1 MKNGWKTI
9 LGNTVYVD
17 NGDVIRG
24 TILDHNGYQ
33 VPAAVYRKQRDNT
46 WVRFDKLS
54 EAAFRSGVKRGTIKF
69 A

>member
-9 LGNTVYVD
+9 LGNVVYVD

-24 TILDHNGYQ
+24 TILDHNGYE
-33 VPAAVYRKQRDNT
+33 VTAWVYRKQRDNT
-46 WVRFDKLS
+46 WLRSDELS
-54 EAAFRSGVKRGTIKF
+54 EAAFRSGVKRGTIKL